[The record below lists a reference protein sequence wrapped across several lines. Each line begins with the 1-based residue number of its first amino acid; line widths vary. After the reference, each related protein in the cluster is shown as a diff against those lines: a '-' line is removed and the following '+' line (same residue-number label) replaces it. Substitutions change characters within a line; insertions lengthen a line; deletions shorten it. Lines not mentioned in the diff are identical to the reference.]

1 MAGLTASVDTT
12 KTPLELTV
20 VLSNALAARRSL
32 HVEVT
37 VLGETV
43 LVDTL
48 FPLTVTDA
56 ERTWTLK
63 AETTLGD
70 LAVYTASA

>member
-1 MAGLTASVDTT
+1 MANLTASVDTT
-12 KTPLELTV
+12 KTPLELTIG
-20 VLSNALAARRSL
+20 LGDALAERRSL

-37 VLGETV
+37 VLGETAV
-43 LVDTL
+43 VDTR
-48 FPLTVTDA
+48 FPIKVADA

-63 AETTLGD
+63 FDDGD

>member
-20 VLSNALAARRSL
+20 TRPPV
-32 HVEVT
+32 HGEVT
-37 VLGETV
+37 VLGETISFEGV
-43 LVDTL
+43 LAIK
-48 FPLTVTDA
+48 VTDA

-63 AETTLGD
+63 TDNGTTAL
-70 LAVYTASA
+70 YTATA

>member
-20 VLSNALAARRSL
+20 ELSDALAARRSL

-37 VLGETV
+37 LLGETAV
-43 LVDTL
+43 VDTL
-48 FPLTVTDA
+48 FPITVTDA
-56 ERTWTLK
+56 ERTWALK
-63 AETTLGD
+63 TNGD
-70 LAVYTASA
+70 RFVVYTATA